1 LAEAVEPINQVDPRS
16 HQALVDLVVEVQSF
30 MDQAL
35 ELLGRGSLVEL
46 TQMAILAVR
55 VVVEAQDPLA
65 ETLVT
70 MVAKEETEELE
81 FQAI

>member
-55 VVVEAQDPLA
+55 LVVVAQDPLA

-70 MVAKEETEELE
+70 IVAKEETEELE